1 MKSKINKVIAICL
14 LILLVIIAAVCIYG
28 YIGSGSK
35 EKKVAKAY
43 VTMLREKDMID
54 KDVNLDE
61 IESIKKSDPSKAE
74 EYYSVTVDKYA
85 VDIDAKY
92 NVIGFN
98 NQKSKVDFENIS
110 LDNAK
115 DIAENYVKTLY
126 DGECIFKESVKEEE
140 SQKVPYYTMIFSKC
154 KDGIPYYTYSVSVK
168 INKES
173 GKLDGFSNSSLN
185 IEPKESI
192 VNISKEKA
200 ESNVKEFFCKVN
212 TFVEFDDETCECFY
226 EDKDKRELELCY
238 IVSVRGIDSDNKE
251 IKMKY
256 FVSAE
261 TGEIINSEKNNVTSV
276 TA

>member
-173 GKLDGFSNSSLN
+173 GKLDGFSNSSIN

-238 IVSVRGIDSDNKE
+238 IVSVRGIDLDNKE

>member
-173 GKLDGFSNSSLN
+173 GKLDGFSNSSIN

-226 EDKDKRELELCY
+226 EDKDKREFELCY

>member
-173 GKLDGFSNSSLN
+173 GKLDGFSNSSIN

>member
-126 DGECIFKESVKEEE
+126 DGECIFKEIVKEEE

-173 GKLDGFSNSSLN
+173 GKLDGFSNSSIN

-226 EDKDKRELELCY
+226 EDKDKREFELCY